1 MNDMEKPRLYKII
14 ITKDDSE
21 GFYVAEVP
29 TLSPCITYGETLEEA
44 IEMVKEAIEG
54 IIESRSENGYPIPD
68 DNAILQQQKT
78 KIETI
83 IPIERN
89 TSHFHSVAV

>member
-1 MNDMEKPRLYKII
+1 MNDIEKPRLYKII
-14 ITKDDSE
+14 IKDDSE

-44 IEMVKEAIEG
+44 MEMVKEAIEG
-54 IIESRSENGYPIPD
+54 IIESRLENGYSIPD

-83 IPIERN
+83 IPIEHTN
-89 TSHFHSVAV
+89 GHFHFVAA